1 MFASIL
7 YICISVIL
15 CCVLWQL
22 LLSLFYILSLD
33 IKLTQYKLFHY
44 IVICSYTLFT
54 YYITMYCNK
63 VDIYGSVNNGL
74 SDSIYIIICVLVC
87 FIILHVLSV
96 LDFYIKKVPNI
107 LLALLFVCSNILY
120 LLTNVVYN
128 GYPFMILGIVY
139 GIYFIIHLIGNR
151 QYMGEGDVWII
162 ACLSILLESF
172 FTHEIKF
179 IFELLCFASIMG
191 ICYYYVLLWRCKR
204 LNGLTKDSNETLL
217 QAKQIPF
224 IPFLST
230 SFLCVSVWHAT

>member
-1 MFASIL
+1 MLSSIL
-7 YICISVIL
+7 YICISAML
-15 CCVLWQL
+15 CCVLWRFIL
-22 LLSLFYILSLD
+22 NLFAIGSID
-33 IKLTQYKLFHY
+33 IKIIRYRLLH
-44 IVICSYTLFT
+44 
-54 YYITMYCNK
+54 
-63 VDIYGSVNNGL
+63 
-74 SDSIYIIICVLVC
+74 YIIICGYTLFAYYIAVYHSGVGIDSSIHLELLDSIYAMICISTC
-87 FIILHVLSV
+87 FVILHVLSV